1 MADEHSPSI
10 VVRLS
15 GSLEEHCMANPCGD
29 ATLCGVAVET
39 NWVTKLR
46 QETPLKRPKE
56 KVAVLGH

>member
-1 MADEHSPSI
+1 MCVLLSDFLVAWKSI
-10 VVRLS
+10 
-15 GSLEEHCMANPCGD
+15 ANPCGD
-29 ATLCGVAVET
+29 GTLCGVAVET